1 MFETAAVYALISA
14 ILLALRD
21 IFGRFAVRGIDPISG
36 TAFTAIIGLPVLWI
50 VSAARGDFSGPWPG
64 LGWPLLFIAI
74 AGIFRVCLARTML
87 FAATQH
93 IGSARTST
101 IVATNLIFAVFFG
114 VVFLEEALT
123 LTIGL
128 GTLLVF
134 GGYIFIAR
142 SHPDHQAGEFPK
154 SLSVGM
160 GLALGCALGFGAA
173 AVLVRPAVG
182 FFRSANE
189 ANLYSNIFAVA
200 TFIPF
205 LLRKGKIGET
215 KNWTSGNWGFLV
227 LAGLS
232 ASLGV
237 TFLYLALANA
247 PVVYAFPISQ
257 SRPLFTIAISWL
269 FLHSEESMNWR
280 VVAGA
285 LAIFTGTLL
294 LIFNR

>member
-14 ILLALRD
+14 VLLALRD
-21 IFGRFAVRGIDPISG
+21 IFGRFAVRGIDPITG
-36 TAFTAIIGLPVLWI
+36 TAFTAIIGLPVLWF
-50 VSAARGDFSGPWPG
+50 VSAVRGDFSDPWPG

-74 AGIFRVCLARTML
+74 AGIFRVCFARTML

-101 IVATNLIFAVFFG
+101 IVATNLIFAVIFG
-114 VVFLEEALT
+114 IIFLGEALT
-123 LTIGL
+123 FTIGM
-128 GTLLVF
+128 GAFLVF
-134 GGYIFIAR
+134 VGYLFIAR
-142 SHPDHQAGEFPK
+142 SHTNHKRGGSQNFPY
-154 SLSVGM
+154 VGM
-160 GLALGCALGFGAA
+160 GLALGCALAFGAA

-182 FFRSANE
+182 FFTSANE
-189 ANLYSNIFAVA
+189 ANFYSNTFAVGA
-200 TFIPF
+200 FMPF
-205 LLRKGKIGET
+205 LFRKGKINEIKSWT
-215 KNWTSGNWGFLV
+215 PSNWRFLV

-257 SRPLFTIAISWL
+257 SRPLFVIAISWV
-269 FLHSEESMNWR
+269 FLQSEERMNWR

-285 LAIFTGTLL
+285 LAIFTGTVT
-294 LIFNR
+294 LIFNG

>member
-21 IFGRFAVRGIDPISG
+21 IFGRFAVRGIDPITG
-36 TAFTAIIGLPVLWI
+36 TAFTAIIGLPVLWLI
-50 VSAARGDFSGPWPG
+50 SAARGDFSDPWPG

-74 AGIFRVCLARTML
+74 AGIFRVCFARTML
-87 FAATQH
+87 FAATQY

-114 VVFLEEALT
+114 VVFLQEALT
-123 LTIGL
+123 FTIGL
-128 GTLLVF
+128 GALLVF
-134 GGYIFIAR
+134 CGYIFIAR
-142 SHPDHQAGEFPK
+142 SHPNQKGSESRK
-154 SLSVGM
+154 SLYVGM
-160 GLALGCALGFGAA
+160 GLALGCALAFGAA
-173 AVLVRPAVG
+173 AVLVRPSVG
-182 FFRSANE
+182 FFTSANE
-189 ANLYSNIFAVA
+189 ANFYSNIFAIA
-200 TFIPF
+200 AFLPF
-205 LLRKGKIGET
+205 LFRKGIISEI
-215 KNWTSGNWGFLV
+215 KNWTPANWRFLV

-257 SRPLFTIAISWL
+257 SRPLFAIAISWV
-269 FLHSEESMNWR
+269 FLQSVERMNWR

-285 LAIFTGTLL
+285 LAIFLGTLTL
-294 LIFNR
+294 LFNG

>member
-14 ILLALRD
+14 VLLALRD
-21 IFGRFAVRGIDPISG
+21 IFGRFAVRGIDPITG

-50 VSAARGDFSGPWPG
+50 VSALRGDFSDPWPG
-64 LGWPLLFIAI
+64 LGWPLLFIAV
-74 AGIFRVCLARTML
+74 AGIFRVCFARTML

-101 IVATNLIFAVFFG
+101 IVATNMIFAVFFG
-114 VVFLEEALT
+114 VALLGEALT
-123 LTIGL
+123 VTIGL
-128 GTLLVF
+128 GALLVF
-134 GGYIFIAR
+134 GGYLFIAR
-142 SHPDHQAGEFPK
+142 SHPNHQGGESPK
-154 SLSVGM
+154 NLYVGM
-160 GLALGCALGFGAA
+160 GLALGCALAFGAA

-182 FFRSANE
+182 FFTSANE
-189 ANLYSNIFAVA
+189 ANFYSNIFAVA
-200 TFIPF
+200 AFLPF
-205 LLRKGKIGET
+205 FFRKGKIGEI
-215 KNWTSGNWGFLV
+215 KSWTPNNWGFLA

-257 SRPLFTIAISWL
+257 SRPLFAIAISWA
-269 FLHSEESMNWR
+269 FLQSEERMNWR

-285 LAIFTGTLL
+285 LAIFSGTVT
-294 LIFNR
+294 LIFNG

>member
-21 IFGRFAVRGIDPISG
+21 IFGRFAVRGIDPITG

-50 VSAARGDFSGPWPG
+50 VSVLRGDYSDAWPG
-64 LGWPLLFIAI
+64 FGWPLAFIAI
-74 AGIFRVCLARTML
+74 AGIFRVCFARTML

-114 VVFLEEALT
+114 VAFLGEALT
-123 LTIGL
+123 YTIAIGA
-128 GTLLVF
+128 LLVF
-134 GGYIFIAR
+134 FGYIFIAR
-142 SHPDHQAGEFPK
+142 SHTNQNKGDATQKPY
-154 SLSVGM
+154 VGM
-160 GLALGCALGFGAA
+160 GLALGCALAFGAA

-182 FFRSANE
+182 FFTSPNE
-189 ANLYSNIFAVA
+189 ANFYSNIFAVA
-200 TFIPF
+200 AFLPF
-205 LLRKGKIGET
+205 LFRKGKIGEI
-215 KNWTSGNWGFLV
+215 KNWTPSNWGFLA

-257 SRPLFTIAISWL
+257 SRPLFAIAISWA
-269 FLHSEESMNWR
+269 FLQSEEKMNWR

-285 LAIFTGTLL
+285 ITIFIGTII
-294 LIFNR
+294 LIFNE

>member
-21 IFGRFAVRGIDPISG
+21 IFGRFAVRDIDPITG

-50 VSAARGDFSGPWPG
+50 VSVLRGDYSDPWPG
-64 LGWPLLFIAI
+64 FGWPLTFIAI
-74 AGIFRVCLARTML
+74 AGIFRVCFARTML

-114 VVFLEEALT
+114 IAFLGEALT
-123 LTIGL
+123 FNIGT
-128 GTLLVF
+128 GALLVF
-134 GGYIFIAR
+134 AGYIFIAR
-142 SHPDHQAGEFPK
+142 SHINQKKGESRKNPY
-154 SLSVGM
+154 VGM
-160 GLALGCALGFGAA
+160 GLALGCALAFGAA

-182 FFRSANE
+182 FFTSPNE
-189 ANLYSNIFAVA
+189 ANFYSNIFAVGA
-200 TFIPF
+200 FIPF
-205 LLRKGKIGET
+205 LFRRGKIGEI
-215 KNWTSGNWGFLV
+215 KNWTPGNWGFLV

-257 SRPLFTIAISWL
+257 SRPLFAIAISWA
-269 FLHSEESMNWR
+269 FLQSEERMNWR
-280 VVAGA
+280 VMAGA
-285 LAIFTGTLL
+285 GTIFLGTVI
-294 LIFNR
+294 LILNE

>member
-1 MFETAAVYALISA
+1 MIETAAVYALISA
-14 ILLALRD
+14 LLLAFRD
-21 IFGRFAVRGIDPISG
+21 IFGRFAVRGIDPITG

-50 VSAARGDFSGPWPG
+50 VSAAMGDFSDPWPG
-64 LGWPLLFIAI
+64 LGWPLVFIAV
-74 AGIFRVCLARTML
+74 AGIFRVCFARTML

-101 IVATNLIFAVFFG
+101 VVATNLIFAVFFG
-114 VVFLEEALT
+114 IVFLGEALT
-123 LTIGL
+123 VNTGL
-128 GTLLVF
+128 GALLVF

-142 SHPDHQAGEFPK
+142 SHPNHKEGDSPN
-154 SLSVGM
+154 SRYIGM
-160 GLALGCALGFGAA
+160 GLALGCALAFGAA

-182 FFRSANE
+182 FFTSANE
-189 ANLYSNIFAVA
+189 ANFYSNIFAVA
-200 TFIPF
+200 AFSPF
-205 LLRKGKIGET
+205 LFRKGKIGEI
-215 KNWTSGNWGFLV
+215 KSWTPGNWGFLI

-257 SRPLFTIAISWL
+257 SRPLFAIAITWI
-269 FLHSEESMNWR
+269 FLQSVERMNWR

-285 LAIFTGTLL
+285 LAIFSGTVT
-294 LIFNR
+294 LIFNG